1 MTTTTIRTLLSK
13 SLLGVAATALLVASA
28 AAQQA
33 YTTRQVNLRAGPDRG
48 YPQVAVV
55 YAGQPVYVNGCVT
68 DYRWCDV
75 TAGRNRGWAYAAF
88 LEYPY
93 QNNRLP
99 IYGNGPMLAL
109 PIVSFILGN
118 YWGDH
123 YRNRP
128 WYGQQ
133 NNWNNWRPGN
143 RPPPNWQ
150 RPQPDYR
157 PGPDRLDRPR
167 LPDHRDQPH
176 PEFRPQQQ
184 PPQQLQ
190 RPPVVERPNG
200 GRPPVQQPQQPQQP
214 QGQPPRGQPPQGF
227 PQRQGPGPSRPSG
240 SMNL

>member
-1 MTTTTIRTLLSK
+1 MKTIPILISKSIVAISAATLL
-13 SLLGVAATALLVASA
+13 AASA

-55 YAGQPVYVNGCVT
+55 YARQAVYVNGCIT

-75 TAGRNRGWAYAAF
+75 TAGPNRGWAYAAF

-93 QNNRLP
+93 QDNRLP
-99 IYGNGPMLAL
+99 IYGNGPVLAL

-150 RPQPDYR
+150 RPQPGYR
-157 PGPDRLDRPR
+157 TDRPNRPDRPDWPR
-167 LPDHRDQPH
+167 QP
-176 PEFRPQQQ
+176 EQMQ
-184 PPQQLQ
+184 PQ
-190 RPPVVERPNG
+190 RPPVFERPNG
-200 GRPPVQQPQQPQQP
+200 GRPQVQQPQQPRQPQQTQQP

-227 PQRQGPGPSRPSG
+227 PQQQGPGPSRPTG

>member
-1 MTTTTIRTLLSK
+1 MTSPIPTLISK
-13 SLLGVAATALLVASA
+13 SLLGFAAATLLAASA
-28 AAQQA
+28 VAQQA

-55 YAGQPVYVNGCVT
+55 YAGQPVYVNGCVS

-75 TAGRNRGWAYAAF
+75 TAGPDRGWAYAAF

-93 QNNRLP
+93 QDNRLP
-99 IYGNGPMLAL
+99 IYGNGPVLAL

-133 NNWNNWRPGN
+133 NNWNNWRPGS

-150 RPQPDYR
+150 RAQPGYRTDRPNQPDRPYLPDR
-157 PGPDRLDRPR
+157 PGRPR
-167 LPDHRDQPH
+167 QP
-176 PEFRPQQQ
+176 EQMQ
-184 PPQQLQ
+184 PQ
-190 RPPVVERPNG
+190 RPPAFERPNAPQG
-200 GRPPVQQPQQPQQP
+200 GRPQIQQPQQPRPP
-214 QGQPPRGQPPQGF
+214 QTQPPRSQPPQGF
-227 PQRQGPGPSRPSG
+227 PQHQGPGPSQPSG
-240 SMNL
+240 SMNR